1 MKILMYT
8 TLSLLAATLFCSSCK
23 QTITLEEET
32 PETDTVPKPLK
43 EVQSIWMSYKT
54 MADFSRNIK
63 QLQEYNPEELATWE
77 KKQEGFI
84 SWRTLAESTMDS
96 TVADIPDAAF
106 ARLLSKDGRLQIAD
120 TIYQFVPGQ
129 QQGTAYAIPEVYKPV
144 LIRGVKDFMALKGTK
159 AYNITLTWLPF
170 PRWGDEDRIVIPDPA
185 YNICDFPNS
194 FLFPWWGQKGG
205 QIFHADNGA
214 ELIRD
219 NGRRVRIDYHRWRVG
234 YLFYSSA
241 GVRVKAWK
249 DTRLAGWLSN
259 INMDRVSI
267 ESCIRGKIVIP
278 GLFPANFQESVS
290 LSTTNDNKLEKTLQ
304 WATAPMHVEILPD
317 HFNLKFSVTY
327 RGQSINRFIRE

>member
-1 MKILMYT
+1 MKIPMY
-8 TLSLLAATLFCSSCK
+8 SLLPGLIGLLLIFSCK
-23 QTITLEEET
+23 QTTIVAE
-32 PETDTVPKPLK
+32 PKPAELVIEEPKTEVPSSWQTFKSLK
-43 EVQSIWMSYKT
+43 EFDLTMKTLQRLSY
-54 MADFSRNIK
+54 
-63 QLQEYNPEELATWE
+63 PELVKWE
-77 KKQEGFI
+77 INQPGFK
-84 SWRTLAESTMDS
+84 SWRTMAELGTDGS
-96 TVADIPDAAF
+96 VADIPDAGF
-106 ARLLSKDGRLQIAD
+106 ATVLNKEGRIQIAD
-120 TIYQFVPGQ
+120 TIYQFVPGV
-129 QQGTAYAIPEVYKPV
+129 QQGTAYAIPEIHKP
-144 LIRGVKDFMALKGTK
+144 LIIKGVKKFLELKGTK

-170 PRWGDEDRIVIPDPA
+170 PRWEDEDKIVIPEPA
-185 YNICDFPNS
+185 YNICDFPNT
-194 FLFPWWGQKGG
+194 FLLPWWGQKGG

-214 ELIRD
+214 ELSRD

-304 WATAPMHVEILPD
+304 WATAPMHVEILPE

-327 RGQSINRFIRE
+327 KEQSINRFIRE